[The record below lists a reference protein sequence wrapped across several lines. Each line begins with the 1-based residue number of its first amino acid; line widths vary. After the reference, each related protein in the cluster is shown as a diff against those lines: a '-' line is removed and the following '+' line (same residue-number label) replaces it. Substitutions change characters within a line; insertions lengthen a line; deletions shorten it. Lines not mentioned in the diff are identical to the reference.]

1 MGIWLLQIGEPLP
14 IDAGV
19 RKMRT
24 ALLADELVR
33 RGHSVLWWAS
43 TFEHQTKRMLYDRD
57 AEIVINDKYTIRML
71 KGISYSRNVSLRR
84 YLDQKMV
91 ARKFRTASRSVP
103 PPDVILAS
111 MPTYELA
118 HEAVTYA
125 KARDIPVIVD
135 VRDLWPDIILDRF
148 GGWKKTLVSYFLR
161 GDFRKVRDL
170 LSAANALTAMS
181 DGVLNWALNYADR
194 DRSEWDRVYHHAY
207 ESSRHHEPEKG
218 AEAKSDYLNE
228 LKGKKLCTFMG
239 THGLS
244 YELMLVMDV
253 AERFHSE
260 HGYNDVHFIIAGLGE
275 NTAMLKDRAKSL
287 SNVTFP
293 GWLKA
298 DEISKLLRESYLGIV
313 PCKSVRDAYPNKAI
327 EYLSAGLPIVSSIEG
342 ELAALIDKERLGFN
356 YSAGNAEGLYQEVKR
371 LVDNVDA
378 RDDMSRAAMAVFE
391 QKFDARRVYGEYVSY
406 IEGFVSSQR
415 SRVLHNTDSKDT
427 T

>member
-1 MGIWLLQIGEPLP
+1 MDIWLLQIGEPLP
-14 IDAGV
+14 INGGV

-24 ALLADELVR
+24 ALLADEMVR

-57 AEIVINDKYTIRML
+57 TEIVINDEYAIRML
-71 KGISYSRNVSLRR
+71 KGVSYSRNVSLRR

-91 ARKFRTASRSVP
+91 AKKFRTMSVSLP
-103 PPDVILAS
+103 APDVILAS
-111 MPTYELA
+111 IPTYELA
-118 HEAVTYA
+118 YEAAIYA
-125 KARDIPVIVD
+125 KTRGIPFIVD

-148 GGWKKTLVSYFLR
+148 GGWKKTIVSYFLR

-170 LSAANALTAMS
+170 LGTADALTAMS
-181 DGVLNWALNYADR
+181 DGVMNWALNYADR
-194 DRSEWDRVYHHAY
+194 GRSESDRVYHHAY
-207 ESSRHHEPEKG
+207 ESRRHYEPETG

-260 HGYNDVHFIIAGLGE
+260 HGYDDVHFIIAGLGE
-275 NTAMLKDRAKSL
+275 NTEMLKDRAKSL

-342 ELAALIDKERLGFN
+342 ELATLIDKEWLGFN
-356 YSAGNAEGLYQEVKR
+356 YSAGSAEGLYHAVKR
-371 LVDNVDA
+371 LIDDNGT
-378 RDDMSRAAMAVFE
+378 RDEMSRAAMAIFE
-391 QKFDARRVYGEYVSY
+391 QKFDARRVYGEYVNY
-406 IEGFVSSQR
+406 IERFTSMWK
-415 SRVLHNTDSKDT
+415 SRIS
-427 T
+427 